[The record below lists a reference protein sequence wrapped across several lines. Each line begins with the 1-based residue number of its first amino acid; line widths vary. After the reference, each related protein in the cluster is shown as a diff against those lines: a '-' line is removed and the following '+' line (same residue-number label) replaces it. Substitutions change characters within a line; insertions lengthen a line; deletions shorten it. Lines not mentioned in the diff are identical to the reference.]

1 MAGVLLYD
9 ADCAF
14 CTRAASA
21 VPRLRLSVGVC
32 PLQSVDLVGL
42 GVDPERANRELPFVD
57 GTGSVSYGHAA
68 VASALR
74 TGPLPLRLLGVA
86 MTLPGL
92 NVVFASLYR
101 LVAANRHRLPGGS
114 STCQLPS
121 PRPTPG
127 LGADPAAPAARSE
140 SGTVDA
146 PD

>member
-32 PLQSVDLVGL
+32 SLQSVDLPGL
-42 GVDPERANRELPFVD
+42 GVDPDRARRELPFVD
-57 GTGSVSYGHAA
+57 GAGAVSYGHAA
-68 VASALR
+68 VANALR
-74 TGPLPLRLLGVA
+74 TGPLLLRLVGTA

-92 NVVFASLYR
+92 NFVFASLYR

-114 STCQLPS
+114 AACELP
-121 PRPTPG
+121 P
-127 LGADPAAPAARSE
+127 
-140 SGTVDA
+140 V
-146 PD
+146 